1 MGRIL
6 PRSENRGSSL
16 ERGEAALNP
25 WWRRDPN
32 PKDQTQDFLV
42 LRGLDYVASI
52 HPSRSRPTASTGQ
65 ATWHLPYVALH
76 DPRFGVSLHCAHADP
91 FHNLI
96 GCSHT
101 LNSEVLFGHGG
112 RLILRRYLCK
122 GMSKMWQDKIN
133 FKQQHNEFYTDS
145 DFLESK
151 NPTSSL
157 PLLMCIFCY

>member
-1 MGRIL
+1 MDLHRLRLLGSLHKAKNHHQHRVLKLTIEPLRNGPDPAQIREPRQQPGKGRSGIK
-6 PRSENRGSSL
+6 SL
-16 ERGEAALNP
+16 
-25 WWRRDPN
+25 
-32 PKDQTQDFLV
+32 
-42 LRGLDYVASI
+42 VASGSKSERSNSRLPSLCCVGWTML

-65 ATWHLPYVALH
+65 ATCHLPYVALH

-122 GMSKMWQDKIN
+122 GMSK
-133 FKQQHNEFYTDS
+133 T
-145 DFLESK
+145 
-151 NPTSSL
+151 
-157 PLLMCIFCY
+157 